1 MKTTNVILVGV
12 VGVGA
17 IGAYMYMKN
26 KKAENALLSGSMP
39 ATTPT
44 GTPSSGTPPLATTPL
59 IPTPNLTE
67 PVKINDSNLDA
78 FNLQATL
85 GKLKDLE
92 NELKAEPKKVS
103 FMSGDKKGYDT
114 WLNWYINIGKPSV
127 YEFRRKPFID
137 RLASLGYKFDNGLL
151 IKI

>member
-17 IGAYMYMKN
+17 VGAYMYMKN
-26 KKAENALLSGSMP
+26 KKAQDNLLSGSLP
-39 ATTPT
+39 ATTP
-44 GTPSSGTPPLATTPL
+44 SGTPPLATTPL

-103 FMSGDKKGYDT
+103 FTSADKKGYDT
-114 WLNWYINIGKPSV
+114 WLKWYINIGKPSA